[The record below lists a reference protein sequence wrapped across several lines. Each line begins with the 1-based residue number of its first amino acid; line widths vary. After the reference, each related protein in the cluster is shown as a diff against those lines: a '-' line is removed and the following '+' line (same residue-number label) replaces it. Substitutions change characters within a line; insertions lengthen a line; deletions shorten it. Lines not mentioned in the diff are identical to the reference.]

1 MFADP
6 FSDKPQQLRP
16 SCKIIIIKMLEYVV
30 GIEMETDRSKTTQH
44 WRTRTRK
51 RERERWKREDE
62 LLVVARR
69 GLATN

>member
-44 WRTRTRK
+44 WRTRKT
-51 RERERWKREDE
+51 ERERWKREDE

>member
-44 WRTRTRK
+44 WRTRTR
-51 RERERWKREDE
+51 ERERWKREDE